1 MRDYRLEPYPR
12 QACTFK
18 INYINKTPNSDIQSL
33 TNWKFFSKWILIPST
48 IFYFEVYLV
57 ASLWYSQRLSILNF
71 KIKIIVLKEW
81 FYEFIGNKH

>member
-1 MRDYRLEPYPR
+1 MSN
-12 QACTFK
+12 A
-18 INYINKTPNSDIQSL
+18 
-33 TNWKFFSKWILIPST
+33 

-57 ASLWYSQRLSILNF
+57 ASLWYSQRLTILNF